1 MSMINISGCSSEPS
15 GRCRLSF
22 SGFVVLKMI
31 PPPSGG
37 FKHDFNGQTLKR
49 CCFIQNGAKENRQNR
64 MSQKTSHQ
72 TSLIQYELGLHPEIY
87 CI

>member
-31 PPPSGG
+31 PPPEM
-37 FKHDFNGQTLKR
+37 KDFNRQTLKR

-87 CI
+87 CV